1 MPSKSSFSRAGLRT
15 LVLTCVVTALMVA
28 PAAAQTPSVDGYTA
42 NGPALEQ
49 RLGPDA
55 KSRTG
60 GDPSGDPQSAVRGT
74 DRRQASALPF
84 TGMDLVLL
92 GGAGL
97 ALLGLGLGLRVLV
110 RPVGQVG

>member
-1 MPSKSSFSRAGLRT
+1 MPSKSSFSRAGLRS

-55 KSRTG
+55 TSRSG
-60 GDPSGDPQSAVRGT
+60 GDPQAAARSA